1 MQRAAVSATAC
12 LLCLAGVLASAA
24 EPSPPPDRAKVV
36 AAAAQLMERARYC
49 SLITL
54 GPDGHPQSR
63 IVDPFPPEPDLTV
76 WIATNPVT
84 RKVEQIK
91 ADPRVTLSCFDPSG
105 PGYVTLLA
113 RAEVVTDTAE
123 KAKRWKEDW
132 AAFYKDKNR
141 GDDYVLIRCKPFR
154 LELVSHAD
162 DLLNDPATWRPITI
176 ELP

>member
-1 MQRAAVSATAC
+1 VAVLAATC
-12 LLCLAGVLASAA
+12 LLGLRDTAAAPA
-24 EPSPPPDRAKVV
+24 EPAPAPDRAKVV
-36 AAAAQLMERARYC
+36 RAAAQVMARARYC

-63 IVDPFPPEPDLTV
+63 IVDPFAPDPDLTV

-105 PGYVTLLA
+105 PGYVTLMA
-113 RAEVVTDTAE
+113 RAEIVTDRAE
-123 KAKRWKEDW
+123 TAKRWKEDW
-132 AAFYKDKNR
+132 AAFYADKNR
-141 GDDYVLIRCKPFR
+141 GPDYVLIRCKPFR
-154 LELVSHAD
+154 LELVSYAD
-162 DLLNDPATWRPITI
+162 GILNDPGTWRPVTL